1 MAKMTED
8 EVRATIQ
15 MEIGLA
21 TGWDGDELSALRAD
35 ALQYY
40 FGERPKAGLE
50 GTSAVVST
58 DVADMIEAV
67 VAQMMPGFTGDAV
80 VEFDA
85 NDAEDEDQAQE
96 ESDIVNFI
104 ILEQNR
110 GFVMLQEAVRD
121 SLLLRN
127 GWLKVWLDD
136 SETVTIERFPGV
148 AKEAIAAIEAMDR
161 ADNVELEVE
170 TEENEADSS
179 LVDAKVMVTRRMKR
193 LRLKAVDPTL
203 MSWEAAWDSVFLE
216 GIRFIAERDW
226 ITRTD
231 LIKQGFSESKVNSAP
246 AGISLDVQGTDTQ
259 QRYTRPGGGGIA
271 GDSRGEVTITDKSM
285 QYLDVYEV
293 YIRLDEEGTGVAAQ
307 HRIIMAG
314 GVILED
320 EIVDFIPYATGT
332 PFLQSHSLNG
342 LGLFDKLRQ
351 TQDVKTAGLRN
362 WIDNQKAVNTARL
375 GVDEKTTNIDD
386 AQNNRPGGLVR
397 TKGPPGNSIMPIPVV
412 DVGPSALLLLEYADK
427 MRSEAGGASLD
438 LQAAELQLAGETA
451 HGVERQMS
459 SKEQLAA
466 MMSRTLAETL
476 IRTTWMLTHKA
487 ARSWLNADI
496 SARRGGRDV
505 SSNPAE
511 WGERARINLKT
522 GLSVA
527 ERAAM
532 QGQLSTII
540 QQQISA
546 LQQGFAGVL
555 TDLPQL
561 YNALLDWSRAGLIDN
576 GERYWINPQSQEAK
590 QRQQQNQQK
599 QEQQQQQAIQIA
611 AMAATAEQN
620 AAKIKAIQDQLEAN
634 QDRQFDY
641 WKEALGAAIEELKLG
656 IPNEVDPLQ
665 QMGVVRSIVGEP
677 EQQPGQPAQGGAQNA
692 PV

>member
-1 MAKMTED
+1 MNED
-8 EVRATIQ
+8 DVRSTIQ

-21 TGWDGDELSALRAD
+21 TGWDGDELSALRTD

-58 DVADMIEAV
+58 DVADMVEAV

-85 NDAEDEDQAQE
+85 NDAQDEDQAQE

-110 GFVMLQEAVRD
+110 GFVLLQEAVRD
-121 SLLLRN
+121 ALLLRN
-127 GWLKVWLDD
+127 GWIKVWLDD
-136 SETVTIERFPGV
+136 SKTVSIERFPGV
-148 AKEAIAAIEAMDR
+148 APEAIAAIEAMPR

-179 LVDAKVMVTRRMKR
+179 KVDAKVMVTRRLKR
-193 LRLKAVDPTL
+193 LRLKSVDPTL
-203 MSWEAAWDSVFLE
+203 MSWEAAWDSTFLD
-216 GIRFIAERDW
+216 GIRFVAERDW

-231 LIKQGFSESKVNSAP
+231 LINQGFSKSKVNSAP
-246 AGISLDVQGTDTQ
+246 AGIAIDVQGTDTQ

-293 YIRLDEEGTGVAAQ
+293 YIRLDEDGDGIAEQ
-307 HRIIMAG
+307 RRIIMAG
-314 GVILED
+314 GVILDD
-320 EIVDFIPYATGT
+320 EVVDFIPYATGT
-332 PFLQSHSLNG
+332 PFLQPHSING
-342 LGLFDKLRQ
+342 LGLYDKLHQ
-351 TQDVKTAGLRN
+351 IQDIKTAGLRN
-362 WIDNQKAVNTARL
+362 WIDNQKAVNTSRL
-375 GVDEKTTNIDD
+375 AVDEKVVNIND
-386 AQNNRPGGLVR
+386 ATNNRPGGILR
-397 TKGPPGNSIMPIPVV
+397 TKGPPGNSIMPIPTI
-412 DVGPSALLLLEYADK
+412 DVGPSTLSLLEYADK

-476 IRTTWMLTHKA
+476 IRTTWELTHMA
-487 ARSWLNADI
+487 ARAWLNAPVE
-496 SARRGGRDV
+496 AKRGGREV

-511 WGERARINLKT
+511 WGERARINMKS

-527 ERAAM
+527 ERATM

-546 LQQGFAGVL
+546 MQQGMTGVL
-555 TDLPQL
+555 TDMPQL

-576 GERYWINPQSQEAK
+576 GERYWINPSSPGAQQRSK
-590 QRQQQNQQK
+590 QNEQK
-599 QEQQQQQAIQIA
+599 QQQQQQQAVQIA
-611 AMAATAEQN
+611 AMAASAEQN
-620 AAKIKAIQDQLEAN
+620 AARIKAIQDQVEAN
-634 QDRQFDY
+634 ADRQFDY
-641 WKEALGAAIEELKLG
+641 WKEALSAAVEEMKLAL
-656 IPNEVDPLQ
+656 PNETDELQ
-665 QMGVVRSIVGEP
+665 QLGVVRSIVGE
-677 EQQPGQPAQGGAQNA
+677 EQTANA
-692 PV
+692 PS

>member
-1 MAKMTED
+1 MPEMNED
-8 EVRATIQ
+8 AVRAAIQ

-21 TGWDGDELSALRAD
+21 TGWDGDELSALRTD

-50 GTSAVVST
+50 GTSSVVST
-58 DVADMIEAV
+58 DVADMLEAV

-85 NDAEDEDQAQE
+85 NDAEDEEQAQT
-96 ESDIVNFI
+96 ESDIINFI

-110 GFVMLQEAVRD
+110 GFVLLQEAVRD
-121 SLLLRN
+121 ALLLRN
-127 GWLKVWLDD
+127 GWIKVWLDD
-136 SETVTIERFPGV
+136 SETVSIERFPGV
-148 AKEAIAAIEAMDR
+148 NPLAIAAIEAMDR
-161 ADNVELEVE
+161 DDNVTLEVE
-170 TEENEADSS
+170 TEENENDTS

-193 LRLKAVDPTL
+193 LRLKSVDPTL
-203 MSWEAAWDSVFLE
+203 MSWEAAWDSVFLP
-216 GIRFIAERDW
+216 GIRFVAERDW

-231 LIKQGFSESKVNSAP
+231 LIKQGFSKDKVNSAP
-246 AGISLDVQGTDTQ
+246 AGISQDVQGTDTQ

-293 YIRLDEEGTGVAAQ
+293 YIRIDEDGDGIAEQRRVM
-307 HRIIMAG
+307 MAG
-314 GVILED
+314 GVILSD

-342 LGLFDKLRQ
+342 LGLFDKLKQ
-351 TQDVKTAGLRN
+351 TQDVKSAGLRN
-362 WIDNQKAVNTARL
+362 WIDNQKAVNTSRL
-375 GVDEKTTNIDD
+375 AVDEKTTNIND
-386 AQNNRPGGLVR
+386 ATNNRPGGIVR
-397 TKGPPGNSIMPIPVV
+397 TKGAPANSIMPIQTV

-476 IRTTWMLTHKA
+476 IRTTWELTHQA
-487 ARSWLNADI
+487 ARSWLNAPVE
-496 SARRGGRDV
+496 ARRGGRQS

-511 WGERARINLKT
+511 WGARARINLKT

-527 ERAAM
+527 ERGSM
-532 QGQLSTII
+532 QGQLATII
-540 QQQISA
+540 QQQTA
-546 LQQGFAGVL
+546 AMQNGLAGVV

-576 GERYWINPQSQEAK
+576 GERYWINPSSPESK
-590 QRQQQNQQK
+590 QRQQQM
-599 QEQQQQQAIQIA
+599 QQQQQQKEQQAVQIA
-611 AMAATAEQN
+611 GMAATAEQQ
-620 AAKIKAIQDQLEAN
+620 AAQIKAIQDQTESNA
-634 QDRQFDY
+634 DRQFDY
-641 WKEALGAAIEELKLG
+641 WKEALRAAVEELKLG
-656 IPNEVDPLQ
+656 IPNETDELQ
-665 QMGVVRSIVGEP
+665 QFGMVKSITGEP
-677 EQQPGQPAQGGAQNA
+677 EQQQGAQSA
-692 PV
+692 GG

>member
-1 MAKMTED
+1 MAMNED

-21 TGWDGDELSALRAD
+21 TGWDGDELSALRTD

-40 FGERPKAGLE
+40 FGELPKAGLE

-58 DVADMIEAV
+58 DVADMLEAV

-96 ESDIVNFI
+96 ESDIINFI

-121 SLLLRN
+121 ALLLRN
-127 GWLKVWLDD
+127 GWIKVWLDD
-136 SETVTIERFPGV
+136 RETVTIERFPGV

-170 TEENEADSS
+170 TEENAEDTD
-179 LVDAKVMVTRRMKR
+179 LVDARVIVTRRVKT
-193 LRLKAVDPTL
+193 LRLKSVDPTL
-203 MSWEAAWDSVFLE
+203 MSWEAAWDSTFLP

-226 ITRTD
+226 ITRSD
-231 LIKQGFSESKVNSAP
+231 LILQGFSKEKVNSAP
-246 AGISLDVQGTDTQ
+246 AGIALDVQGTDTQ

-293 YIRLDEEGTGVAAQ
+293 YIRLDEDGDGIAEQRRVL
-307 HRIIMAG
+307 MAG

-332 PFLQSHSLNG
+332 PFLQPHSING
-342 LGLFDKLRQ
+342 LGLYDKLRQ
-351 TQDVKTAGLRN
+351 TQDIKTVGLRN
-362 WIDNQKAVNTARL
+362 WIDNQKAVNTSRL
-375 GVDEKTTNIDD
+375 AVDEKTVNIND
-386 AQNNRPGGLVR
+386 ATNNRPGGIVR
-397 TKGPPGNSIMPIPVV
+397 TKGAPANSIMPVPTV
-412 DVGPSALLLLEYADK
+412 DVGPSALMLLEYADK

-476 IRTTWMLTHKA
+476 IRTTWELTHKA
-487 ARSWLNADI
+487 ARSWLNVPVE
-496 SARRGGRDV
+496 ARRGGREV

-511 WGERARINLKT
+511 WGPRARLNMTT

-527 ERAAM
+527 ERATM
-532 QGQLSTII
+532 QGQLATII
-540 QQQISA
+540 QQQTAA
-546 LQQGFAGVL
+546 LQNNLGGVI

-576 GERYWINPQSQEAK
+576 GERYWINPASPESQ
-590 QRQQQNQQK
+590 QRQQQNQQM
-599 QEQQQQQAIQIA
+599 QQQQQQQAVQIA
-611 AMAATAEQN
+611 GMAATAEQQ
-620 AAKIKAIQDQLEAN
+620 AAQIKAIQDQTEAN
-634 QDRQFDY
+634 ADRQFDY
-641 WKEALGAAIEELKLG
+641 WKEALSAAVEEMKAGL
-656 IPNEVDPLQ
+656 PSEVDELQ
-665 QMGVVRSIVGEP
+665 DFGMVKSITGEP
-677 EQQPGQPAQGGAQNA
+677 EPQQQQGGQNA
-692 PV
+692 GG